1 MKITTTSIHTIG
13 GHWVGEGGDKIR
25 FIFMYVLSSYSIISV
40 QFICVIQNTKLR
52 NHVLLGCMWKFTLLI
67 IKKTCI

>member
-1 MKITTTSIHTIG
+1 MNITTTSIHTIG

-52 NHVLLGCMWKFTLLI
+52 NHV
-67 IKKTCI
+67 